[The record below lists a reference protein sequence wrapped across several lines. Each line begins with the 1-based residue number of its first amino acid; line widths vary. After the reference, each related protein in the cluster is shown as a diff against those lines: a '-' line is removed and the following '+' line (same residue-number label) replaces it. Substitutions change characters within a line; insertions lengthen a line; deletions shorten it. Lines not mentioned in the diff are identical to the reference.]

1 MSGRDE
7 QVVLVR
13 GRDGVVRAMNRG
25 TGRIVAEFDP
35 DAPEHDDRL
44 RGWSLV
50 LAWFGALT
58 IGWMLLY
65 VGAHILAAHLRSL
78 G

>member
-13 GRDGVVRAMNRG
+13 GRDGIVRAQNRA
-25 TGRIVAEFDP
+25 TGRIVAEFVP
-35 DAPEHDDRL
+35 VTPEHDDRL

-50 LAWFGALT
+50 FAWFGAAT
-58 IGWMLLY
+58 IAWMLVY